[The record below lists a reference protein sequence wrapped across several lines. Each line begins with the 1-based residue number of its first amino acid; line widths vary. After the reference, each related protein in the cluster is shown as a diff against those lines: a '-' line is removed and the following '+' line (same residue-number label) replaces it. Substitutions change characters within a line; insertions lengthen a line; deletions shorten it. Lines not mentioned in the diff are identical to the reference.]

1 MDNIIIAAI
10 ALMAI
15 ISIILVWINLPGT
28 FVFLLLI
35 FCFEFFLRTTFHY
48 FIGFPE
54 NFLMIMLIIFV
65 VAEAI
70 EFLLN
75 AIMVKLYGG
84 KNSSAFLSIIGAIVG
99 ATIGNLILPIIGAF
113 LGLII
118 GAYLVTYYNE
128 KSLGEDS
135 EKAAQ
140 IAKSTT
146 WSYVLAKSMKASII
160 LMFMFYLILN

>member
-1 MDNIIIAAI
+1 MIAAI
-10 ALMAI
+10 VLMAI

-35 FCFEFFLRTTFHY
+35 FCFDFFLGTTFHY

-75 AIMVKLYGG
+75 AIMVKFYGG
-84 KNSSAFLSIIGAIVG
+84 KNSSAFLSILGAIVG

-128 KSLGEDS
+128 KIM
-135 EKAAQ
+135 A
-140 IAKSTT
+140 
-146 WSYVLAKSMKASII
+146 
-160 LMFMFYLILN
+160 

>member
-1 MDNIIIAAI
+1 MIAAI
-10 ALMAI
+10 VLMAI

-35 FCFEFFLRTTFHY
+35 FCFDFLLRTTF
-48 FIGFPE
+48 FPE

-84 KNSSAFLSIIGAIVG
+84 KNSSAFLSILGAIVG

-146 WSYVLAKSMKASII
+146 WSYVLSKSMKSLLI
-160 LMFMFYLILN
+160 LMLMFYLILN

>member
-1 MDNIIIAAI
+1 
-10 ALMAI
+10 
-15 ISIILVWINLPGT
+15 
-28 FVFLLLI
+28 
-35 FCFEFFLRTTFHY
+35 
-48 FIGFPE
+48 
-54 NFLMIMLIIFV
+54 MLIIFV

>member
-1 MDNIIIAAI
+1 MIAAI
-10 ALMAI
+10 VLMAI

-54 NFLMIMLIIFV
+54 NLLMIMLIIFV

-84 KNSSAFLSIIGAIVG
+84 KNSSAFLSILGAIIGAI
-99 ATIGNLILPIIGAF
+99 IGNLILPIIGAF

-118 GAYLVTYYNE
+118 GAYLATYYNE
-128 KSLGEDS
+128 KSLGENS
-135 EKAAQ
+135 EKASQ
-140 IAKSTT
+140 IARSTT
-146 WSYVLAKSMKASII
+146 LSYMLAKSIKSLLI
-160 LMFMFYLILN
+160 LMLTFYLILN

>member
-1 MDNIIIAAI
+1 MIAAI
-10 ALMAI
+10 VLMAI
-15 ISIILVWINLPGT
+15 ISIMLVWINLPGT

-35 FCFEFFLRTTFHY
+35 FCFDFLLRTTF
-48 FIGFPE
+48 FPE

-146 WSYVLAKSMKASII
+146 WSYVLAKSMKSSII
-160 LMFMFYLILN
+160 LMLMFYLILN

>member
-1 MDNIIIAAI
+1 MIAAI
-10 ALMAI
+10 VLMAI
-15 ISIILVWINLPGT
+15 ISILLVWINLPGT

-35 FCFEFFLRTTFHY
+35 FCFDFLLRTTF
-48 FIGFPE
+48 FPE

-118 GAYLVTYYNE
+118 GAFLVTYYNE

-146 WSYVLAKSMKASII
+146 WSYVLAKSMKSSII
-160 LMFMFYLILN
+160 LMLMFYLILN

>member
-1 MDNIIIAAI
+1 MIAAI
-10 ALMAI
+10 VLMAI

-35 FCFEFFLRTTFHY
+35 FCFEFFLRTTF
-48 FIGFPE
+48 FPE

-146 WSYVLAKSMKASII
+146 WSYVLAKSMKSSII
-160 LMFMFYLILN
+160 LMLMFYLILN

>member
-1 MDNIIIAAI
+1 MIAAI
-10 ALMAI
+10 VLMAI

-35 FCFEFFLRTTFHY
+35 FCFDFLLRTTF
-48 FIGFPE
+48 FPE

-75 AIMVKLYGG
+75 AIMVKFYGG
-84 KNSSAFLSIIGAIVG
+84 KNSSAFLSILGAIIGAI
-99 ATIGNLILPIIGAF
+99 IGNLILPIIGAF

-118 GAYLVTYYNE
+118 GAYLATYYNE
-128 KSLGEDS
+128 KSLGENS
-135 EKAAQ
+135 EKASQ
-140 IAKSTT
+140 IARSTT
-146 WSYVLAKSMKASII
+146 LSYMLAKSIKSLLI
-160 LMFMFYLILN
+160 LMLTFYLILN

>member
-1 MDNIIIAAI
+1 MANIIIAAI
-10 ALMAI
+10 VLMAI

-35 FCFEFFLRTTFHY
+35 FCFDFLLRTTF
-48 FIGFPE
+48 FPE

-75 AIMVKLYGG
+75 AIMVKFYGG
-84 KNSSAFLSIIGAIVG
+84 KNSSAFLSILGAIIGAI
-99 ATIGNLILPIIGAF
+99 IGNLILPIIGAF

-118 GAYLVTYYNE
+118 GAYLATYYNE
-128 KSLGEDS
+128 KSLGENS
-135 EKAAQ
+135 EKASQ
-140 IAKSTT
+140 IARSTT
-146 WSYVLAKSMKASII
+146 LSYMLAKSIKSLLI
-160 LMFMFYLILN
+160 LMLTFYLILN

>member
-1 MDNIIIAAI
+1 MANIIIAAI
-10 ALMAI
+10 VLMAI

-35 FCFEFFLRTTFHY
+35 FCFEFFLRTIFDY

-84 KNSSAFLSIIGAIVG
+84 KNSSAFLSILGAIVG

-128 KSLGEDS
+128 KIFIYDY
-135 EKAAQ
+135 K
-140 IAKSTT
+140 
-146 WSYVLAKSMKASII
+146 
-160 LMFMFYLILN
+160 

>member
-1 MDNIIIAAI
+1 MIAAI
-10 ALMAI
+10 VLMAI

-35 FCFEFFLRTTFHY
+35 FCFDFLLRTTF
-48 FIGFPE
+48 FPE

-84 KNSSAFLSIIGAIVG
+84 KNSSAFLSILGAIIGAI
-99 ATIGNLILPIIGAF
+99 IGNLILPIIGAF

-118 GAYLVTYYNE
+118 GAYLATYYNE

-140 IAKSTT
+140 IAKSAT
-146 WSYVLAKSMKASII
+146 WSYVLAKSMKSSII
-160 LMFMFYLILN
+160 LMLMFYLILN

>member
-1 MDNIIIAAI
+1 MIAAI
-10 ALMAI
+10 VLMAI

-35 FCFEFFLRTTFHY
+35 FCFDFLLRTTF
-48 FIGFPE
+48 FPE

-84 KNSSAFLSIIGAIVG
+84 KNSSAFLSILGAIIGAI
-99 ATIGNLILPIIGAF
+99 IGNLILPIIGAF

-118 GAYLVTYYNE
+118 GAYLATYYNE
-128 KSLGEDS
+128 KSLGENS
-135 EKAAQ
+135 EKASQ
-140 IAKSTT
+140 IARSTT
-146 WSYVLAKSMKASII
+146 LSYMLAKSIKSLLI
-160 LMFMFYLILN
+160 LMLTFYLILN

>member
-1 MDNIIIAAI
+1 MANIIIAAI
-10 ALMAI
+10 VLMAI

-35 FCFEFFLRTTFHY
+35 FCFDFLLRTTF
-48 FIGFPE
+48 FPE

-75 AIMVKLYGG
+75 AIMVKFYGG
-84 KNSSAFLSIIGAIVG
+84 KNSSAFLSILGAIVG

-146 WSYVLAKSMKASII
+146 WSYVLSKSMKSLLI
-160 LMFMFYLILN
+160 LMLMFYLILN

>member
-1 MDNIIIAAI
+1 MIAAI
-10 ALMAI
+10 VLMAI
-15 ISIILVWINLPGT
+15 ISIMLVWINLPGT

-35 FCFEFFLRTTFHY
+35 FCFDFLLRTTF
-48 FIGFPE
+48 FPE

-84 KNSSAFLSIIGAIVG
+84 KNSSAFLSILGAIIGAI
-99 ATIGNLILPIIGAF
+99 IGNLILPIIGAF

-118 GAYLVTYYNE
+118 GAYLATYYNE
-128 KSLGEDS
+128 KSLGENS
-135 EKAAQ
+135 EKASQ
-140 IAKSTT
+140 IARSTT
-146 WSYVLAKSMKASII
+146 LSYMLAKSIKSLLI
-160 LMFMFYLILN
+160 LMLTFYLILN

>member
-1 MDNIIIAAI
+1 MIAAI
-10 ALMAI
+10 VLMAI

-65 VAEAI
+65 VAEGI

-84 KNSSAFLSIIGAIVG
+84 KNSSAFLSILGAIIGAI
-99 ATIGNLILPIIGAF
+99 IGSFILPIIGTF

-118 GAYLVTYYNE
+118 GSYLVTYYNE
-128 KSLGEDS
+128 KNLGKNSQE
-135 EKAAQ
+135 ATQ
-140 IAKSTT
+140 IAISTT
-146 WSYVLAKSMKASII
+146 LGYLIGKSMKSLLIAIFV
-160 LMFMFYLILN
+160 LYLII

>member
-1 MDNIIIAAI
+1 MIAAI
-10 ALMAI
+10 VLMAI

-35 FCFEFFLRTTFHY
+35 FCFDFLLRTTF
-48 FIGFPE
+48 FPE

-146 WSYVLAKSMKASII
+146 WSYVLAKSMKSSII
-160 LMFMFYLILN
+160 LMLMFYLILN

>member
-1 MDNIIIAAI
+1 MDNIMIAAI
-10 ALMAI
+10 VLMAI
-15 ISIILVWINLPGT
+15 ISIMLVWINLPGT

-35 FCFEFFLRTTFHY
+35 FCFDFLLRTTF
-48 FIGFPE
+48 FPE

-75 AIMVKLYGG
+75 AIMVKFYGG
-84 KNSSAFLSIIGAIVG
+84 KNSSAFLSILGAIVG

-146 WSYVLAKSMKASII
+146 WSYVLAKAMKASII

>member
-1 MDNIIIAAI
+1 MIAAI
-10 ALMAI
+10 VLMAI

-84 KNSSAFLSIIGAIVG
+84 KNSSAFLSILGAIVG
-99 ATIGNLILPIIGAF
+99 ATIGN
-113 LGLII
+113 
-118 GAYLVTYYNE
+118 
-128 KSLGEDS
+128 
-135 EKAAQ
+135 
-140 IAKSTT
+140 
-146 WSYVLAKSMKASII
+146 
-160 LMFMFYLILN
+160 